1 MVGGG
6 LVCAGGLWLERETV
20 LTCEGML
27 WVSVLGDLG

>member
-20 LTCEGML
+20 LTCEPRNA
-27 WVSVLGDLG
+27 LGISSW